1 MISNAEIRARAREN
15 LGGDIFQ
22 AKWLYPVLLLFIIS
36 AISGA
41 VAGTYVGPIVLAGV
55 LACATSGYFL
65 GRVRENLAHDQI
77 GSALDFVKND
87 LTGSMI
93 AGILVNLITGIGYI
107 LLIFP
112 GIILSYSYAMVFFV
126 RIDNPG
132 MGVWESLKE
141 SARLMQGHKMSYFK
155 LQLSFIGWI
164 ILSALCLG
172 IGTLWVSAYINT
184 ANAIFYEEL
193 IAQDQGYYNATA
205 SECED

>member
-55 LACATSGYFL
+55 LACTTSGYFL

-205 SECED
+205 SESEE